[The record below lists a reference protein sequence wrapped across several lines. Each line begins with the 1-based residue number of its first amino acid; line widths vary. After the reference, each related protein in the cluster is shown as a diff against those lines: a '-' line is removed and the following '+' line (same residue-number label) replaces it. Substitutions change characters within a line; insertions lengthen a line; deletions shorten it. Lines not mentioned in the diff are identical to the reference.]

1 MHTATL
7 HLEDFAPLGGH
18 GLCHVYALSEPHDG
32 ADYLAVVVYNA
43 EGSGWQNKGVEVF
56 GSDDTGW
63 VPVLDTIYRSYL
75 VESHVDVLAR
85 LGYTLTEAG

>member
-7 HLEDFAPLGGH
+7 HFEDFAPLGGH
-18 GLCHVYALSEPHDG
+18 GICHVYALSEPHDG

-56 GSDDTGW
+56 ACDEVGY
-63 VPVLDTIYRSYL
+63 VPVMDTVYRSYL
-75 VESHVDVLAR
+75 IETHAEVLGR
-85 LGYTLTEAG
+85 LGYTLVDS